1 MGIKYL
7 NKYLRTNCP
16 ESIQCISVADLSG
29 KKIVVDI
36 SIYLYKYETEGGLL
50 ENMYL
55 LLSILR
61 HYNVIPIFIF
71 DGKSPAEKKALIQKR
86 AEDRN
91 DAVKEY
97 KELQYKLQD
106 IETEDE
112 KQDIVEAMDQLKKKI
127 VYITKEKIEKVKDLI
142 RSYGMTYYDAP
153 GEADELCAM
162 LVIKKKVWAC
172 LSEDM
177 DMFVYGCTRVIR
189 YFSLMNHSAVLYS
202 TPGIL
207 EELKMTQDEF
217 RDVCIVSGT
226 DYNMKVDYASSKI
239 NIFTTMKYFQKYKDS
254 NNNGSNDF
262 DFYRWL
268 QENTNYI
275 DDLELLQK
283 ITQMFQLNC
292 NKEVLEIY
300 NNISI
305 VNTVININNMKNI
318 LRDDGFIFV
327 C

>member
-7 NKYLRTNCP
+7 NKYLRNNCP
-16 ESIQCISVADLSG
+16 ESIQCISIADLSG

-106 IETEDE
+106 IANEDE

-189 YFSLMNHSAVLYS
+189 YFSLMNHSAVLYYS
-202 TPGIL
+202 PGIL

-217 RDVCIVSGT
+217 RNVCIVSGT
-226 DYNMKVDYASSKI
+226 DYNMKVDYSVSKI
-239 NIFTTMKYFQKYKDS
+239 NIFTTMKYFQKYKAI
-254 NNNGSNDF
+254 NGS

-305 VNTVININNMKNI
+305 VNSVININNMKKI